1 MTASLSDAGKWPSTA
16 SRARRAATALKDTAL
31 GYWRWLEAEVD
42 SSRRSRSTTFPTARH
57 ALIVVASLPPRFGSG
72 VFRPHSWLRYAEENG
87 WRVSAVT
94 RALDETP
101 SEAGLQL
108 AATIPDSVRI
118 HHTTPLKLKPSHS
131 LFAQLDGGML
141 TAIEFYL
148 TAVEALA
155 DDPPSVVVGT
165 GPSFNAFAAAF
176 FLAQRFGAKLVLDY
190 RDEWSQN
197 PFSFVQY
204 GGFDRW
210 WERRCLKAADA
221 VLFTTKGQL
230 QHTDAA
236 FSGVIGEKGVI
247 LTNGWDG
254 QRIYEEVAPR
264 RDGKL
269 EIAFSGLLGRMA
281 LPGRFL
287 ADCSRVLV
295 ENPDLRQKLR
305 LRFIGRRHPEAQQE
319 FEQFDHPD
327 LLELMGQRPQAEA
340 DELIRHADALLIMPT
355 PLMAR
360 YMPGKMFEYMATG
373 KPILVHGH
381 RGEVQELVTR
391 LGAGLFVEEGGA
403 DALAKAFATLVET
416 PPSVWNNPRRQ
427 SWAQQHTRQRLAQRF
442 FDLLASLT
450 ASGNGIDVRS

>member
-1 MTASLSDAGKWPSTA
+1 MTASLSDAGKWPNTA
-16 SRARRAATALKDTAL
+16 SRARRAATALRDTAL

-42 SSRRSRSTTFPTARH
+42 SARRSRPSVRPAARH

-72 VFRPHSWLRYAEENG
+72 VFRPHSWLRHAEENG

-94 RALDETP
+94 RALDEPPT
-101 SEAGLQL
+101 EAGLQL
-108 AATIPDSVRI
+108 AATIPGSVRI
-118 HHTTPLKLKPSHS
+118 LPTKPLKLQPSHS
-131 LFAQLDGGML
+131 LFARLDGGML

-148 TAVEALA
+148 AAAEALA
-155 DDPPSVVVGT
+155 DDPPAVVVAT
-165 GPSFNAFAAAF
+165 GPSFNAFAAAL

-221 VLFTTKGQL
+221 VLFTTRGQL

-254 QRIYEEVAPR
+254 QRSYGEPEPR
-264 RDGKL
+264 HDGKL

-281 LPGRFL
+281 MPGEFL
-287 ADCSRVLV
+287 ADCSRVLAA
-295 ENPDLRQKLR
+295 DSSLREKLR
-305 LRFIGRRHPEAQQE
+305 LRFIGRRHPEAEQE
-319 FEQFDHPD
+319 LEKFDHPE
-327 LLELMGQRPQAEA
+327 LLALMGQRPQAEA
-340 DELIRHADALLIMPT
+340 DALIRQADALLIMPT

-381 RGEVQELVTR
+381 RGEVQELVMR
-391 LGAGLFVEEGGA
+391 LGAGIFIEEGDT
-403 DALAKAFATLVET
+403 DALAKAFASLAET
-416 PPSVWNNPRRQ
+416 PSSVWNNPRRQ

-442 FDLLASLT
+442 FDLLTDLT
-450 ASGNGIDVRS
+450 ATSNGINARS